1 MSKSFNLKLSKT
13 HKFRTIYSSPH
24 SGSNY
29 SEEFLAKTN
38 LNLKE
43 LRSSED
49 AFIGELFK
57 IAANYDSAF
66 IEATF
71 PRCFIDLNR
80 SHLELDP
87 KLFQGEFKYVS
98 TPRNFAGFGVIP
110 RLSGKG
116 NSIYNSFLSLDEA
129 QERLKNFYYPYHDNL
144 RNLIHKAQLS
154 SGFAIIFDCHS
165 MPSSFPFFEGTY
177 HRGHPSDIVL
187 GDLNGSSCDPQLT
200 QKVKATFESQGFS
213 VSINKPFAGG
223 FITKNYGNPKKSI
236 HAIQIEIN
244 RGLYM
249 DEEQIKPNSNF
260 KAFKSTLAGIILKL
274 SSIGQVKDFFEVG
287 AE

>member
-1 MSKSFNLKLSKT
+1 MSKSFNLKVSNT
-13 HKFRTIYSSPH
+13 RTFRTIYSSPH

-29 SEEFLAKTN
+29 SEEFLAQSN

-57 IAANYDSAF
+57 IATNYDSAF

-71 PRCFIDLNR
+71 PRSFIDLNR

-87 KLFQGEFKYVS
+87 KLFQGDFKYES
-98 TPRNFAGFGVIP
+98 TPRNLAGFGVIP

-116 NSIYNSFLSLDEA
+116 NSIYNRFLSLDEA
-129 QERLKNFYYPYHDNL
+129 EKRLKNFYYPYHDNL
-144 RNLIHKAQLS
+144 RDLIHKAQLT

-165 MPSSFPFFEGTY
+165 MPSSFPFFEGTN
-177 HRGHPSDIVL
+177 HKGHASDIVL
-187 GDLNGSSCDPQLT
+187 GDLNGASCDPRLT
-200 QKVKATFESQGFS
+200 QRVKATFESQGFS
-213 VSINKPFAGG
+213 VSLNKPFAGG

-249 DEEQIKPNSNF
+249 DEDKIKPKSNF
-260 KAFKSTLAGIILKL
+260 KAFKRTLADIILKL
-274 SSIGQVKDFFEVG
+274 SSIGKFKDFFEVAAG
-287 AE
+287 

>member
-1 MSKSFNLKLSKT
+1 MPKSFKVKVSGT
-13 HKFRTIYSSPH
+13 GTFRTIYSSPH

-29 SEEFLAKTN
+29 SEEFLAQSN
-38 LNLKE
+38 LNLIE

-49 AFIGELFK
+49 AFIGELFE
-57 IAANYDSAF
+57 IATTYGSAF

-71 PRCFIDLNR
+71 PRSFIDLNR

-87 KLFQGEFKYVS
+87 KLFQGDFEYES

-129 QERLKNFYYPYHDNL
+129 QKRLKKFYYPYHDNL
-144 RNLIHKAQLS
+144 KKLVHKAQLT

-165 MPSSFPFFEGTY
+165 MPSSFPFFQGSNYREHT
-177 HRGHPSDIVL
+177 SDIVL
-187 GDLNGSSCDPQLT
+187 GDLNGASCDPWLT
-200 QKVKATFESQGFS
+200 RKVKAIFESQGFS
-213 VSINKPFAGG
+213 VVINKPFAGG

-249 DEEQIKPNSNF
+249 DEEKIKPNNNF

-274 SSIGQVKDFFEVG
+274 SSIGQVKDFFEVA

>member
-1 MSKSFNLKLSKT
+1 MSKSFNIKVSNT
-13 HKFRTIYSSPH
+13 RTFRTIYSSPH

-29 SEEFLAKTN
+29 SEEFLAQSN

-57 IAANYDSAF
+57 IAANFDSAF
-66 IEATF
+66 IEASF
-71 PRCFIDLNR
+71 PRSFIDLNR

-144 RNLIHKAQLS
+144 RNLIHRAQLS

-165 MPSSFPFFEGTY
+165 MPSSFPFFEGTN
-177 HRGHPSDIVL
+177 HRGYPSDIVL

-260 KAFKSTLAGIILKL
+260 KAFKSTLASIILKL
-274 SSIGQVKDFFEVG
+274 CSIGKFKDHFEVA

>member
-1 MSKSFNLKLSKT
+1 MSKSFNLKLSNI

-29 SEEFLAKTN
+29 SEEFLAQSI
-38 LNLKE
+38 LSLKE

-57 IAANYDSAF
+57 IATNYDSAF

-87 KLFQGEFKYVS
+87 KLFQGDFKYEI

-116 NSIYNSFLSLDEA
+116 NSIYKSFLSLDEA
-129 QERLKNFYYPYHDNL
+129 QKRLKNFYYPYHENL
-144 RNLIHKAQLS
+144 RNLIHRAQLS

-165 MPSSFPFFEGTY
+165 MPSSFPFFDGTN
-177 HRGHPSDIVL
+177 HRGHTSDIVL
-187 GDLNGSSCDPQLT
+187 GDLNGSSCDPRLT

-236 HAIQIEIN
+236 HSIQIEIN

-274 SSIGQVKDFFEVG
+274 CSIGKFKDHFEVA